1 MPDTSRELI
10 VFKYRNWT
18 DQFHKDV
25 LLKNE
30 LFFAPP
36 ASLNDPYDH
45 LVPTNLQLLDT
56 DAKRREYAESIG
68 KRFIDQLPAAFYQR
82 KQEQFIYDLEHN
94 THALQC
100 RLEQIESNAYNSHY
114 GVLSLS
120 FNCLSK
126 VMWSQYSDKHQGY
139 CIGFY
144 ENLLQNV
151 HEQIMGGPIAYSD
164 EYPQVHPLEDL
175 ESQVWKKRMRKAKG
189 WEYEAEYRI
198 VRGFNNPPSDNDRI
212 LVLPNHFIAEV
223 IIGAK
228 ACDQT
233 KSEILAVC
241 REKGIRVFQAKL
253 MPFQYEIS
261 KELLS

>member
-1 MPDTSRELI
+1 MSCTSNDLI
-10 VFKYRNWT
+10 VYKYRNWT

-45 LVPTNLQLLDT
+45 LVPMNLQLLDT
-56 DAKRREYAESIG
+56 DAKRREYAGSIG
-68 KRFIDQLPAAFYQR
+68 KRFIDQLPIEIYQR
-82 KQEQFIYDLEHN
+82 KQEQFLFDLEN
-94 THALQC
+94 NLPSLQK
-100 RLEQIESNAYNSHY
+100 RSDQLESEMYNNHY

-175 ESQVWKKRMRKAKG
+175 ESQVWKKRMRKAKE
-189 WEYEAEYRI
+189 WEHEAEYRI

-212 LVLPNHFIAEV
+212 LVLPPYYISEV

-241 REKGIRVFQAKL
+241 REKGIRVFQARL